1 MDDVDRKII
10 CLKERLRTREMAM
23 KRKQTLTERKLRQA
37 HSLALM
43 CLETQ
48 DLPPEAIAEALK
60 ISDRYVETLRGCI
73 QILGGSNLET
83 TVTFPEGK
91 VAVDK
96 LSQ

>member
-1 MDDVDRKII
+1 MDEVDRKII
-10 CLKERLRTREMAM
+10 CLKERLRTREMAI

-37 HSLALM
+37 HSLAMM

-48 DLPPEAIAEALK
+48 DFHPEAVIEALK

-73 QILGGSNLET
+73 QILGGSTLET

-91 VAVDK
+91 FAMNK

>member
-1 MDDVDRKII
+1 MDDVERKII
-10 CLKERLRTREMAM
+10 CLKERLRAREMAI

-37 HSLALM
+37 HSLAMM

-48 DLPPEAIAEALK
+48 DLYPEVVTLALK
-60 ISDRYVETLRGCI
+60 ISDRYVDTLRGCI

-91 VAVDK
+91 VAMKK

>member
-1 MDDVDRKII
+1 MDDVERKII
-10 CLKERLRTREMAM
+10 CLKERLKARESLV
-23 KRKQTLTERKLRQA
+23 RRRQHLTERKLRQA

-48 DLPPEAIAEALK
+48 NFHPHEVIEALK

-73 QILGGSNLET
+73 QMLGGSKLET

-91 VAVDK
+91 VAMEK

>member
-10 CLKERLRTREMAM
+10 CLKERLRAREIAM
-23 KRKQTLTERKLRQA
+23 KRKQTLTERKIKQA

-48 DLPPEAIAEALK
+48 DLPAEAVIEALR

-83 TVTFPEGK
+83 IATFPEGK
-91 VAVDK
+91 VAIEK